1 MNNYQVVMLDNVD
14 SFTYNLVDEL
24 RTLNFNMQVFRNT
37 VSADTV
43 LEALAQCAS
52 QGPTLLL
59 LSPGPGAPSDAG
71 CMPEVIARAAG
82 EYPILGICLG
92 HQAIVEHYGGTVVRA
107 EAVVHGKASPLTHCG
122 DKMFTNMPQ
131 PMSVARYHSLVA
143 GEMPDTLAV
152 LGQINDIPM
161 VIHHAQDKML
171 GMQFHPESILTYH
184 GSQLLR
190 DSIAYLLQSDV
201 T

>member
-1 MNNYQVVMLDNVD
+1 MNNYHVIMLDNVD

-24 RTLNFNMQVFRNT
+24 RTLHVTMQVFRNT

-43 LEALAQCAS
+43 LDALAHCAS

-82 EYPILGICLG
+82 QYPILGICLG
-92 HQAIVEHYGGTVVRA
+92 HQAIVEYYGGTVVRA
-107 EAVVHGKASPLTHCG
+107 EAVVHGKASALTHCG
-122 DKMFTNMPQ
+122 DKMFANLPQ

-143 GEMPDTLAV
+143 GSMPDALDV
-152 LGQINDIPM
+152 LGTVNDIPM

-171 GMQFHPESILTYH
+171 GMQSHPESILTYH

-190 DSIAYLLQSDV
+190 DSITYLLQSDV
-201 T
+201 S